1 MVTQLKIFKSV
12 DTDLEELERQMNRW
26 IRKTGVKVISV
37 TSNLSAQPVP
47 SNGAMN
53 SFAASDV
60 MFTILYEVE
69 PPKK

>member
-1 MVTQLKIFKSV
+1 MVTQLKIFKSI
-12 DTDLEELERQMNRW
+12 DTELEELERQMNRW

-37 TSNLSAQPVP
+37 TSNLSAQAVP
-47 SNGAMN
+47 STGGMN
-53 SFAASDV
+53 SFAANDV